1 MAEIIEMPKLSDTM
15 SIGTVV
21 QWLKKEGDAVSSG
34 DMIAEIETDKA
45 TMEME
50 VFSDGILLKQYAKA
64 GDQVTVGDPICA
76 IGKKGEAIPEV
87 GGKSSTPATAK
98 AEPAKIEDPKP
109 EPKTETPAAKPAAPA
124 ESKPAEKTVAASRP
138 APAPASTDSGERIK
152 ASPLAKILASEHG
165 VDLASLKDNG
175 TGPGGRIVKKDVL
188 TAAQAPAKP
197 SRAPEAPAKPS
208 TPAPAQP
215 APKLADVDI
224 PVSNMRAVIA
234 SRLLESK
241 TQIPHFYLDTEVD
254 MQPLLALRES
264 VNAGLSKLAPEQGGI
279 KLSVNDFIL
288 KAAIEALR
296 RVPAANASW
305 MGSSI
310 RRHGDINLAFAVA
323 VEDGLVTPTIK
334 QAHTKTLRQIA
345 FEARELIAKAQS
357 KKLKPDEMSGSTF
370 TVTNLGMY
378 GIHSFFGIINPPN
391 AAILSV
397 GATVRKPV
405 VDAKGQIVPG
415 DRMHIGL
422 SCDHRVI
429 DGAVGAQLMAAI
441 REVIENPALM
451 LV

>member
-76 IGKKGEAIPEV
+76 IGQKGEAIPEA
-87 GGKSSTPATAK
+87 GGKSSTPAAAK
-98 AEPAKIEDPKP
+98 AEPAKKADPKP
-109 EPKTETPAAKPAAPA
+109 EPKAETPAAKPSAPA
-124 ESKPAEKTVAASRP
+124 ESKPADKPEPARP
-138 APAPASTDSGERIK
+138 ATAPAPTDSGERIK

-165 VDLASLKDNG
+165 VDLASLKDSG
-175 TGPGGRIVKKDVL
+175 SGPGGRIVKQDVL
-188 TAAQAPAKP
+188 AAAQAPAKP
-197 SRAPEAPAKPS
+197 ARAPEAPAKS
-208 TPAPAQP
+208 AAPAPAQP

-264 VNAGLSKLAPEQGGI
+264 VNAGLSKLPPEQGGI

-296 RVPAANASW
+296 RIPAANASW

-334 QAHTKTLRQIA
+334 QAHNKTLRQIA
-345 FEARELIAKAQS
+345 FEARDLISKAQS

-429 DGAVGAQLMAAI
+429 DGAVGAQLMGAI

>member
-76 IGKKGEAIPEV
+76 IGQKGETIPEAS
-87 GGKSSTPATAK
+87 GKSSAPAK
-98 AEPAKIEDPKP
+98 AEPANKEQPTPKDEPKP
-109 EPKTETPAAKPAAPA
+109 EAPAPKTEAAAGHKNIPEAVS
-124 ESKPAEKTVAASRP
+124 ESKPT
-138 APAPASTDSGERIK
+138 PAPASTDSGERIK
-152 ASPLAKILASEHG
+152 ASPLARILASEHG
-165 VDLASLKDNG
+165 VDLSSLKDSG
-175 TGPGGRIVKKDVL
+175 TGPGGRIIKKDVL
-188 TAAQAPAKP
+188 DAAQNPAKP
-197 SRAPEAPAKPS
+197 GRTPEAPAKS
-208 TPAPAQP
+208 AAPAPAQP

-264 VNAGLSKLAPEQGGI
+264 LNASLSKLPPEQGGI

-296 RVPAANASW
+296 RIPAANASW

-334 QAHTKTLRQIA
+334 QAHNKTLRQLA
-345 FEARELIAKAQS
+345 FEARDLIAKAQS

-405 VDAKGQIVPG
+405 VDTKGQIVPG

-429 DGAVGAQLMAAI
+429 DGAVGAQLMGAI